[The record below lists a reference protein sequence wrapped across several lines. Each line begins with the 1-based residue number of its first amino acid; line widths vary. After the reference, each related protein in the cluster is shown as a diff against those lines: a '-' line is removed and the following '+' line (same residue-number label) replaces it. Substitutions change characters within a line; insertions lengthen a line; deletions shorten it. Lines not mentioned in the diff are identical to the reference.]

1 MCSRF
6 RFASPMGP
14 ATSAAFPVLWLWNVA
29 WNISST
35 TEIEIFDELLLG
47 SKLRFS
53 DLQMAM
59 KRNEA
64 RVRPEKVNMSDVF

>member
-14 ATSAAFPVLWLWNVA
+14 ATSAAFPVLWLWNAA